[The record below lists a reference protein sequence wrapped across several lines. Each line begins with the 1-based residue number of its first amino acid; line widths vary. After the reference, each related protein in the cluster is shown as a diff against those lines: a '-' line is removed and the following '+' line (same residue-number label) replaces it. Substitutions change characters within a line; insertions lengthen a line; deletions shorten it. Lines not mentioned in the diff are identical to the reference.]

1 MCASLREA
9 AHGRTLA
16 AAPNFAFELAAE
28 RGLPPQGETP
38 DLSNVVTLLNG
49 SEPVT
54 MAAVEQFTTAFAPYG
69 LPATAVKPSYG
80 MAEATLSVASIAP
93 TASASAVYLD
103 REALGAGKAVVVPMR
118 MRPARWRM
126 SRAGNRSPACGR

>member
-1 MCASLREA
+1 
-9 AHGRTLA
+9 HGRTLA

-28 RGLPPQGETP
+28 RGLPPAGEP
-38 DLSNVVTLLNG
+38 LDLTNVVTLLNG

-54 MAAVEQFTTAFAPYG
+54 MAAVEKFTSAFAPYG

-93 TASASAVYLD
+93 SAA
-103 REALGAGKAVVVPMR
+103 A
-118 MRPARWRM
+118 
-126 SRAGNRSPACGR
+126 